1 MRKRLVVTLSG
12 LFVIA
17 YGLLIGTL
25 VTGTRPALGLDLQ
38 GGISVTQ
45 EPKAGTTYSDASLDL
60 AVEKIRE
67 RVDSLGV
74 AEPEILRQG
83 NTIVVNLPGVKNQQQ
98 AVDLVQ
104 VTGQVYL
111 RPVLAECQTID
122 LSALETGTTVAS
134 DTTGVGAETTGPA
147 TETTVAE
154 PQTTGAT
161 ETTAGA
167 GPARPV
173 SADNMAAATET
184 TAGIMP
190 ISATET
196 TVPMVVSPAPETT
209 TAAPET
215 TTADTGSIPDTTVV
229 IGPTSSVPLDENGLP
244 ITVSDP
250 TTAQFLPTFGA
261 NPPQYCYVGPA
272 QGSGEVFQD
281 NATATVINGGWGV
294 VVDLRDGAAGNDIWN
309 SLASQCYYKDTTCPT
324 GQLSIELDGSLQSVA
339 SVNEPSFN
347 GSVQISGAFT
357 QDEAQQL
364 ARVINSGSL
373 PVALQLQS
381 VQNVSPSLGRDSLKA
396 AWVSGLVGVLLVLV
410 FMAFY
415 YRTLGLIV
423 ALGLTVSG
431 SLLWSVVSL
440 LSRTNGLALSL
451 SGIAGII
458 VSVGVTVD
466 SYVVFFERLK
476 DEVRSG
482 RSLRNSAQR
491 GFQGAW
497 RTIVI
502 ADLVSLI
509 GALVL
514 WYLTVGAVRGFAF
527 FLGLSTACDLLVSY
541 FFTRPMVLLLARTK
555 WMEKR
560 KVMGIEVSSAPAGGA
575 A

>member
-1 MRKRLVVTLSG
+1 
-12 LFVIA
+12 
-17 YGLLIGTL
+17 
-25 VTGTRPALGLDLQ
+25 
-38 GGISVTQ
+38 
-45 EPKAGTTYSDASLDL
+45 
-60 AVEKIRE
+60 
-67 RVDSLGV
+67 
-74 AEPEILRQG
+74 
-83 NTIVVNLPGVKNQQQ
+83 
-98 AVDLVQ
+98 
-104 VTGQVYL
+104 
-111 RPVLAECQTID
+111 
-122 LSALETGTTVAS
+122 
-134 DTTGVGAETTGPA
+134 
-147 TETTVAE
+147 
-154 PQTTGAT
+154 
-161 ETTAGA
+161 
-167 GPARPV
+167 
-173 SADNMAAATET
+173 
-184 TAGIMP
+184 
-190 ISATET
+190 
-196 TVPMVVSPAPETT
+196 MVVSPAPETT

-309 SLASQCYYKDTTCPT
+309 SLASQCYYNDTTCPT